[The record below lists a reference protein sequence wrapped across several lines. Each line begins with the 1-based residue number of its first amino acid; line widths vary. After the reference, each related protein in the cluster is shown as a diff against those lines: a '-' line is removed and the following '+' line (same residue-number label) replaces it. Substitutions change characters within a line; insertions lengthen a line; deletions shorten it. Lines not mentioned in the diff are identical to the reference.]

1 MKLMR
6 TSSSNPRSSVT
17 RLAIQGFITSILTFD
32 VSTYH
37 QPQAQNHQIRGSP
50 CRQQLYIPK
59 VFCAH
64 YSIIEKRR
72 VRVKERTNQMVKL
85 GCELLRLEQLGLLV
99 GEARVLVSGRP
110 LRKKKHGTASL
121 SNRSDENNADQT
133 KRALGRSGK
142 RAL

>member
-1 MKLMR
+1 
-6 TSSSNPRSSVT
+6 
-17 RLAIQGFITSILTFD
+17 
-32 VSTYH
+32 
-37 QPQAQNHQIRGSP
+37 
-50 CRQQLYIPK
+50 
-59 VFCAH
+59 
-64 YSIIEKRR
+64 
-72 VRVKERTNQMVKL
+72 MVKL